1 MKKMTKK
8 QLALR
13 FGMIEAAY
21 WSIFATFGSYITTF
35 GLSRGYSQSSVS
47 IMVAIFMIG
56 SFTGQFVLGSFC
68 DKLRTNKKV
77 FLLGISA
84 ACFLQL
90 GMYFFTNQII
100 FSILYGLYGFM
111 LGPMGSILDTW
122 MLKCIDYDGVIY
134 GRSRSAGSA
143 GYAIVILIMGI
154 LIGKFGYF
162 LMPIC
167 STAFIAITFAFSV
180 VTQDSP
186 VEQETRDSISMK
198 NIMSIMRIP
207 MYLLI
212 IIMTFFIGLA
222 ISPINSLKI
231 MVLKSVG
238 GGVAI
243 QGVDSF
249 FGCVSQFM
257 IFFFSGGLAIIP
269 AKKRLLGCSLLI
281 FLAISINLLATAP
294 WMVIIGSVI
303 LFGSYSVMIPTAR
316 EIVRK
321 NVAYEYQTTANGL
334 VDAFYGSLAGTISL
348 LYAGVLADTFSI
360 KFMIFVSQLLAVIP
374 IIIILGVLFRDKLQ
388 KQRSYSMDEK

>member
-1 MKKMTKK
+1 MKRMSKK
-8 QLALR
+8 QPALR
-13 FGMIEAAY
+13 FAMIEAAY
-21 WSIFATFGSYITTF
+21 WSIFATFGSFITTF

-56 SFTGQFVLGSFC
+56 SFTGQFVLGSVC

-77 FLLGISA
+77 FLVGIST
-84 ACFLQL
+84 ACLLQL
-90 GMYFFTNQII
+90 GMYFISNQIV
-100 FSILYGLYGFM
+100 FSVLYGLYGFM

-122 MLKCIDYDGVIY
+122 MLKCLDYDGVLY

-154 LIGKFGYF
+154 LIGKFGFF

-167 STAFIAITFAFSV
+167 STGLIAITFTLSV
-180 VTQDSP
+180 FTQDSP
-186 VEQETRDSISMK
+186 VVQESRTSVSIK

-238 GGVAI
+238 GGVSV
-243 QGVDSF
+243 QGIDSF

-257 IFFFSGGLAIIP
+257 IFFFSGGLVIIP

-281 FLAISINLLATAP
+281 FLAIGINFLATAP

-303 LFGSYSVMIPTAR
+303 LFGSYSVLIPTAR

-348 LYAGVLADTFSI
+348 LYAGVLADTFSV
-360 KFMIFVSQLLAVIP
+360 KFMIFVSLLLAVIP
-374 IIIILGVLFRDKLQ
+374 IIIILSVILRGKPKKAETV
-388 KQRSYSMDEK
+388 